1 MTIWLFVLDSKE
13 RRGGDQMS
21 VMLEEQE
28 TSISIMRTSDKAEI
42 YTSDSTMIY
51 RLDKKCK
58 EYPDTWKCISIERS
72 FGEIVAKVYSCPK
85 KLVSLRNCV
94 RTLSNSG
101 NTEGLKRWRER
112 QKQSGGDA

>member
-1 MTIWLFVLDSKE
+1 M
-13 RRGGDQMS
+13 G

-42 YTSDSTMIY
+42 YTSDSVMMH

-58 EYPDTWKCISIERS
+58 KYPDIWKCISTERS

-85 KLVSLRNCV
+85 KMVSLKNSVITR
-94 RTLSNSG
+94 SNSG
-101 NTEGLKRWRER
+101 NTEGLKRYWEQ

>member
-1 MTIWLFVLDSKE
+1 M
-13 RRGGDQMS
+13 G
-21 VMLEEQE
+21 VMLDEQE

-42 YTSDSTMIY
+42 YTSDNVMIH

-58 EYPDTWKCISIERS
+58 KYPDIWKCISVERS

-85 KLVSLRNCV
+85 KMVSLRNCV
-94 RTLSNSG
+94 VIARNSG
-101 NTEGLKRWRER
+101 NTESLERYREQ

>member
-1 MTIWLFVLDSKE
+1 
-13 RRGGDQMS
+13 MS

-42 YTSDSTMIY
+42 YTSDSTMIH

-58 EYPDTWKCISIERS
+58 NNPDTWKCIRVERS

-94 RTLSNSG
+94 ITTRNSG
-101 NTEGLKRWRER
+101 NPESLERYRER